1 MIIYNVTIKVEHGAA
16 GDWVQ
21 WMKEE
26 HIPDLM
32 RTGLFEDARLC
43 GLLEHEEEDGKT
55 YVAQYFCKSRKEY
68 DAYIDT
74 YAVAMREKAFKAFG
88 NKFVA
93 FRTLMEV
100 L

>member
-1 MIIYNVTIKVEHGAA
+1 MIIYNVTIKVQHDAA
-16 GDWVQ
+16 SDWVQ
-21 WMKEE
+21 WMKNE

-32 RTGLFEDARLC
+32 NTGLFEDARLC
-43 GLLEHEEEDGKT
+43 RLLEHDEEDGQT
-55 YVAQYFCKSRKEY
+55 FVAQYFCKSRKEY

-74 YAVAMREKAFKAFG
+74 HATALREKAFQAFG
-88 NKFVA
+88 DKFVA